1 MSASG
6 NWLLINS
13 IKSAVKIAKF
23 IAKKVAIAA
32 SLIIGKVKNM
42 PLFSSLLTKA
52 LTTGANSKI
61 DKKTEQMIITQTKNP
76 SELRKKI
83 SSAIKSSN
91 GGNSWNVNVTI
102 SDKYDFELL
111 KEGYADEF
119 LLTVVN
125 NGAYIYQQLGLLV
138 PYEWDVS
145 YHFIYEE

>member
-1 MSASG
+1 MDASG
-6 NWLLINS
+6 NWSLINS

-42 PLFSSLLTKA
+42 PLFSSLLTKS

-111 KEGYADEF
+111 KEGMLMSFY
-119 LLTVVN
+119 LL
-125 NGAYIYQQLGLLV
+125 
-138 PYEWDVS
+138 
-145 YHFIYEE
+145 